1 MRRSGLNIVF
11 DHFLWSGCDSFAD
24 RADAARS
31 LRTALRESAREHP
44 GVPQVVLA
52 HSHGGTVAVKALD
65 TRDELRGG
73 RESPDVRALLT
84 LGTPFVRLVWQWRRE
99 TEGGRQVAMLLPPLL
114 RVLAL
119 HARRGGP
126 SRRSGPKTKP
136 PTACGR
142 PMGDRHRLCHR
153 RGGQIVACPCRS
165 LDALGTSRLGRGRHL
180 ATWGLASSDEPRI
193 RALRCSATK
202 KTHRLMVCPLTLELG
217 MPRRV

>member
-1 MRRSGLNIVF
+1 
-11 DHFLWSGCDSFAD
+11 
-24 RADAARS
+24 
-31 LRTALRESAREHP
+31 
-44 GVPQVVLA
+44 VPQVVLA

-136 PTACGR
+136 RQPAAGQWAIGIASATGAAGR
-142 PMGDRHRLCHR
+142 SWLVLAGRSTPWVPPGSGAAGTSR
-153 RGGQIVACPCRS
+153 RGGWPLPTNLGYERS
-165 LDALGTSRLGRGRHL
+165 AVPRPKRH
-180 ATWGLASSDEPRI
+180 TVSSF
-193 RALRCSATK
+193 A
-202 KTHRLMVCPLTLELG
+202 H
-217 MPRRV
+217 